1 MRFTKL
7 TQQMGQRMLK

>member
-7 TQQMGQRMLK
+7 TQQMGQGVLK